1 MSKTE
6 NPLNVMLQDV
16 LDGVEH
22 FFGKDGLEQ
31 IANFAVMKNRSRE
44 SNRVMDELERLY
56 GAPPEECSCV
66 GAVIGSHDSSCPLAS
81 DQRGCE

>member
-1 MSKTE
+1 MAESE
-6 NPLNVMLQDV
+6 HPLNVMLQDV

-44 SNRVMDELERLY
+44 SNRVMDDLERLY
-56 GAPPEECSCV
+56 GPFPDDVS
-66 GAVIGSHDSSCPLAS
+66 PLS
-81 DQRGCE
+81 TERNDG